1 MNLRIGMPCSSAV
14 VEENPREDT
23 NHADVPPI
31 LGHATGFTCT
41 RCGRRYDTSVPRLTC
56 PVCGLDGILDVLY
69 DYDAVRAELTADS
82 LARAPRSHWRYRPLL
97 PLPGDASASVAPVGW
112 TPVFEAPPV
121 AARLGFRRVLVKDEG
136 RNPTGSLKDRAS
148 SVAAAHAAASGYR
161 AVTCASTGNA
171 ASSLAGMSPQLGLHP
186 YIFVP
191 ASVSQAKLTQMLV
204 YGATVFLVRGS
215 YEDAFTLSMDAA
227 GRFEWYN
234 RNSAINPL
242 LVEGKK
248 TAGLEI
254 AEQTGADL
262 PDVVVVPL
270 GDGCTLAGT
279 WKGLREMHLLGLSPR
294 VPRIIGVQ
302 AAGAA
307 PIAAAFAED
316 REVTSVSVQ
325 TVADGIAVGT
335 PRNWRKALNAV
346 RTSGGTIV
354 TVSDEEILDAMRFLA
369 QTTGVW
375 GEPAALAGIAAL
387 PYLRAR
393 GLVGRT
399 ERVLV
404 LLTGHGLKDPTTAR
418 HAAGGRAVEIEATP
432 QAVQEAL
439 R

>member
-1 MNLRIGMPCSSAV
+1 MSCSSAV
-14 VEENPREDT
+14 VEENPRDDT
-23 NHADVPPI
+23 NHADVPPA
-31 LGHATGFTCT
+31 LGHTTGFTCT
-41 RCGRRYDTSVPRLTC
+41 RCGRRYDTSAPRLTC
-56 PVCGLDGILDVLY
+56 PVCGLEGILDVLY
-69 DYDAVRAELTADS
+69 DYDAVRAELTPDS
-82 LARAPRSHWRYRPLL
+82 LARAPRSHWRYRALL
-97 PLPGDASASVAPVGW
+97 PLPADTPLPVTPVGW
-112 TPVFEAPPV
+112 TPVFDAPPL
-121 AARLGFRRVLVKDEG
+121 AARLGLHRVLLKDEG

-148 SVAAAHAAASGYR
+148 SVGAAHAASSGYR

-171 ASSLAGMSPQLGLHP
+171 ASSLAGMSAQLGLHA

-191 ASVSQAKLTQMLV
+191 ASVSQAKLTQMLI
-204 YGATVFLVRGS
+204 YGATVFLVRGM

-227 GRFEWYN
+227 TRFEWYN

-279 WKGLREMHLLGLSPR
+279 WKGLREMHALGLSPR

-307 PIAAAFAED
+307 PIAAALVED
-316 REVTSVSVQ
+316 REVTPVESA
-325 TVADGIAVGT
+325 TIADGIAVGT

-346 RTSGGTIV
+346 RASGGTIV
-354 TVSDEEILDAMRFLA
+354 TVSDEEIMDAMRLLA
-369 QTTGVW
+369 RITGVW

-387 PYLRAR
+387 PYLREQ
-393 GLVGRT
+393 GLVGRD

-404 LLTGHGLKDPTTAR
+404 LLTGHGLKDPATAR
-418 HAAGGRAVEIEATP
+418 QAAGGRAVEIEATP
-432 QAVQEAL
+432 EAVQEAL

>member
-1 MNLRIGMPCSSAV
+1 ML
-14 VEENPREDT
+14 
-23 NHADVPPI
+23 PP
-31 LGHATGFTCT
+31 LGHLTGYVCT
-41 RCGRRYDTSVPRLTC
+41 RCGRRYDPSAPRLTC

-69 DYDAVRAELTADS
+69 DYDAARAALTPDW
-82 LARAPRSHWRYRPLL
+82 LARAPHSHWRYRPLL
-97 PLPGDASASVAPVGW
+97 PLPADAPLPVSPVGW
-112 TPVFEAPPV
+112 TPIFDAPPL
-121 AARLGFRRVLVKDEG
+121 AARFGLHQVLLKDEG

-148 SVAAAHAAASGYR
+148 SVGAAHAAGSGYR
-161 AVTCASTGNA
+161 EVTCASTGNA
-171 ASSLAGMSPQLGLHP
+171 ASSLAGMSAQLGLQA

-191 ASVSQAKLTQMLV
+191 RSVSQAKLTQMLIH
-204 YGATVFLVRGS
+204 GATVFLVRGT

-227 GRFEWYN
+227 ARFEWYN
-234 RNSAINPL
+234 RNSAVNPL

-254 AEQTGADL
+254 AEQTGPDL

-307 PIAAAFAED
+307 PIAAALAEGRD
-316 REVTSVSVQ
+316 VTSVPVH
-325 TVADGIAVGT
+325 TIADGIAVGT

-346 RTSGGTIV
+346 RASGGTII
-354 TVSDEEILDAMRFLA
+354 TVSDEEIVDAMRLLA
-369 QTTGVW
+369 RTTGVW

-387 PYLRAR
+387 PSLLDR
-393 GLVGRT
+393 GFVGRD

-404 LLTGHGLKDPTTAR
+404 LLTGHGLKDPVAAR
-418 HAAGGRAVEIEATP
+418 QAAGGRAVEVEPTAE
-432 QAVQEAL
+432 AVQEAL